1 MKKRIFSFLLAFVM
15 VLGLVPATALTAS
28 AATMTTSEAGVNFIK
43 EFEGF
48 HEKAYWDNGQWT
60 IGYGT
65 GIPDSKVNQYNDDG
79 ITEAQ
84 AAVLLKEYLES
95 FEKSVNSFIDAH
107 SLKLNQQQFDALVS
121 FTYNLGPSWM
131 QSAGT
136 FRNAVINGTKGN
148 EFIYAMAQ
156 FGKAGGSPVGGLIE
170 RRLCEANLYLNGA
183 YNTTPPANY
192 KYVIYNGNM
201 DGVVPTVTIQ
211 GYSTALYAKIKST
224 VAGKSGYRFLG
235 WYTAAEGGEWIT
247 TLGSKS
253 AATTKLYAHWQNGEG
268 PRNADG
274 SIKGTAINYSGYSAD
289 GEDKYVYK
297 TPGGEKIGTVD
308 GDEKLIVT
316 AEYVDSSNQ
325 KWGKISDGWIL
336 MTGGLSATPVYETP
350 EDGIDPITVTVTK
363 NGVNNRVGPGT
374 NYAKNGTYTLG
385 QQLVLTYIHDGG
397 SYKWGR
403 SEHGWIALKYTDYG
417 TSSQTNGYDNE
428 EAKKVTAIGTIFR
441 ADRVNVR
448 AGAGTKHA
456 KVGTYYRNDE
466 VKISLR
472 QKVGNIEW
480 GLTEKGWVSLYYV
493 KLTEVEEGSVPDM
506 NLSGG
511 TTGSTGTTIGGT
523 TTGNSTTVVAS
534 GKVYNCNTLRIRAA
548 AGTSNAHVGDY
559 KSGTY
564 VDIYET
570 TTVRSEIWGRTD
582 KGWISLRYVKLDA
595 PTTGAGVTGRIFRT
609 TTVNVRSGAGTHY
622 PKVGS
627 LAKGT
632 KVEILEY
639 IKVGN
644 ATWGRTS
651 QGWVSLYYV
660 NLDAPLSNLDQ
671 SVSGGVESAP
681 AVTEPAPTEPE
692 VTKYTITNGTMT
704 NGQVTASHSSAAKG
718 TVVTLNVSP
727 AAGYELDTLT
737 VKDASKNALSITD
750 NKFTMPGTNVTVTAT
765 FKVQASKYN
774 VTINSATNGK
784 VTANA
789 SSCAA
794 GTEVILTANPNA
806 GYELKTLT
814 VMNTTNNSTVA
825 VSNGKFIMPAGN
837 VNVVATFAAADTHK
851 VTINSISNGKITANT
866 TAAKAGDTVIL
877 TIAPNAEYE
886 LDELSVKNATT
897 NAAVAVSGT
906 GNTRTFTMPAA
917 NVTIAA
923 SFKVVKYNV
932 AIAESTNG
940 TVNVNP
946 SQYAK
951 GATVTLSIVPANGYE
966 LDKLTVK
973 DAANGILDVND
984 NKFTMPGTN
993 VTVTATFKKS
1003 GFKVNIGTVANGT
1016 VTADASSAE
1025 MGKTVMLSI
1034 KPADGYELDTLLV
1047 KDASG
1052 NMITV
1057 NDGKFTMPASN
1068 VTVTATFK
1076 ITKYLVEISTPVNGS
1091 VSVNPDKYAKDAT
1104 VSLVVEPATGYEL
1117 DKLTVKDVSTN
1128 KNITVTG
1135 TTFKMPASKVIVTA
1149 TFKLSTYGIT
1159 ITAPTN
1165 GTVKANVSKAK
1176 MGDEVTLTITPKSGY
1191 ELEKLTVK
1199 DAAGKEVVVADNKF
1213 TMPASNVT
1221 VTASFRV
1228 PPVVY
1233 TLTKDA
1239 IANGTV
1245 TVKNG
1250 SNEVTSAKNGDTITL
1265 TIAPATGYELK
1276 KLTVKDA
1283 LNTDVAVTGTGNTRT
1298 FTMPASNV
1306 TIAATFE
1313 AKAVLYKVTYSG
1325 GDYVNIRAAA
1335 DSSSEDLGDI
1345 PNNTILEALTGSTNA
1360 WIKVK
1365 YNGIEGWVGTGNLT
1379 KVAN

>member
-1 MKKRIFSFLLAFVM
+1 MKRIISLMLSLVIILSLVCGA
-15 VLGLVPATALTAS
+15 VPAVSAAS
-28 AATMTTSEAGVNFIK
+28 AMKTSDLGINMIK
-43 EFEGF
+43 TFEGF
-48 HEKAYWDNGQWT
+48 QKWPQMDNGQWT

-65 GIPDSKVNQYNDDG
+65 GIPDSEVSQYNDNG
-79 ITEAQ
+79 ITADQ
-84 AAVLLKEYLES
+84 ASALLKEYLES

-136 FRNAVINGTKGN
+136 FRSAVINGTTGN

-170 RRLCEANLYLNGA
+170 RRLCEANLYLNGT
-183 YNTTPPANY
+183 YNTTPPANF

-211 GYSTALYAKIKST
+211 GYNSTLSASIKSSVT
-224 VAGKSGYRFLG
+224 PKDGYRFMG
-235 WYTAAEGGEWIT
+235 WYTQAEGGDWIT
-247 TLGSKS
+247 VLGTKS
-253 AATTKLYAHWQNGEG
+253 AVTNKLYAHWQNGEG
-268 PRNADG
+268 PRNTDG
-274 SIKGTAINYSGYSAD
+274 SIKGTAANYSGYSAS
-289 GEDKYVYK
+289 GEEKNVYK
-297 TPGGEKIGTVD
+297 TPGGEKVGTVK
-308 GDEKLIVT
+308 GNTLVT
-316 AEYVDSSNQ
+316 VSAEYVDSSNK
-325 KWGKISDGWIL
+325 KWGKISTGWINV
-336 MTGGLSATPVYETP
+336 TGGLVATPVYDEASAINP
-350 EDGIDPITVTVTK
+350 VTVTVTTG
-363 NGVNNRVGPGT
+363 GVNNRIGPGT
-374 NYAKNGTYTLG
+374 SYAKQGTYTKG
-385 QQLVLTYIHDGG
+385 QQLILTAVCEGG
-397 SYKWGR
+397 NYTWGK
-403 SEHGWIALKYTDYG
+403 SDQGWIALQYTNYDTVKY
-417 TSSQTNGYDNE
+417 QNNAAAE
-428 EAKKVTAIGTIFR
+428 KVTAIGTIIR

-448 AGAGTKHA
+448 AGAGTSHA
-456 KVGTYYRNDE
+456 KVGTYNRNDE

-472 QKVGNIEW
+472 QKVGNIMW

-511 TTGSTGTTIGGT
+511 TTGSTGTTMGGT
-523 TTGNSTTVVAS
+523 TTGNGTTVVAS

-671 SVSGGVESAP
+671 SVSGGVESEP

-704 NGQVTASHSSAAKG
+704 NGQVTASHSFAAKG

-737 VKDASKNALSITD
+737 VKDASKNVLSITD
-750 NKFTMPGTNVTVTAT
+750 NKFTMPASNVTVTAT

-774 VTINSATNGK
+774 VTINSAANGK
-784 VTANA
+784 VTASV

-814 VMNTTNNSTVA
+814 VMNTTNNSSVA

-851 VTINSISNGKITANT
+851 VTINSVSNGKITANT

-886 LDELSVKNATT
+886 LDELSVKNVTS

-932 AIAESTNG
+932 AIASTTNG
-940 TVNVNP
+940 AITINP
-946 SQYAK
+946 SQHAK
-951 GATVTLSIVPANGYE
+951 GATVSLSVVPANGYE

-973 DAANGILDVND
+973 DAAGGIVDVNE
-984 NKFTMPGTN
+984 NKFTMPGSN
-993 VTVTATFKKS
+993 VTVEASFKKA
-1003 GFKVNIGTVANGT
+1003 GFKVNIGTVANGK
-1016 VTADASSAE
+1016 VAADVSSAE
-1025 MGKTVMLSI
+1025 MGKTVMLTLT
-1034 KPADGYELDTLLV
+1034 PNVGYELDTLRV

-1052 NMITV
+1052 NTLTV
-1057 NDGKFTMPASN
+1057 NDGKFTMPASS

-1076 ITKYLVEISTPVNGS
+1076 ITKYLVEIATPVNGA
-1091 VSVNPDKYAKDAT
+1091 VSVNPEKYAKGET
-1104 VSLVVEPATGYEL
+1104 VSLDIEPATGYEL
-1117 DKLTVKDVSTN
+1117 DKLTVKNVSTG
-1128 KNITVTG
+1128 KNVTVTNNK
-1135 TTFKMPASKVIVTA
+1135 FSMPASKVTVTA

-1159 ITAPTN
+1159 VTKPTN
-1165 GTVKANVSKAK
+1165 GTVKADASKAK

-1199 DAAGKEVVVADNKF
+1199 DAAGKEVTVSGNKF
-1213 TMPASNVT
+1213 TMPASAVT

-1233 TLTKDA
+1233 TLTKDT

-1250 SNEVTSAKNGDTITL
+1250 STEVTSAKNGDTITL

-1276 KLTVKDA
+1276 ELTVKDA
-1283 LNTDVAVTGTGNTRT
+1283 LNTEVAVTSTGNTRT

-1335 DSSSEDLGDI
+1335 DSSSEDIGDI
-1345 PNNTILEALTGSTNA
+1345 PNDTILEALTGSTNA

-1379 KVAN
+1379 KVTN